1 MFPSKESWR
10 ILKVICYIM
19 INMHLKSFII
29 FWEKGTWGGGGV
41 RGFVTPAIIFAD
53 VFRKVYAGI
62 INMDV
67 FHVL

>member
-10 ILKVICYIM
+10 ILKVNRM
-19 INMHLKSFII
+19 IYMHLKSFII
-29 FWEKGTWGGGGV
+29 FWEKGTG
-41 RGFVTPAIIFAD
+41 VTPAIIFAD

>member
-1 MFPSKESWR
+1 MFPSIESWR

-19 INMHLKSFII
+19 IYMHLKSFII
-29 FWEKGTWGGGGV
+29 FWEKGTWGEG
-41 RGFVTPAIIFAD
+41 RGFVTLAIICAD